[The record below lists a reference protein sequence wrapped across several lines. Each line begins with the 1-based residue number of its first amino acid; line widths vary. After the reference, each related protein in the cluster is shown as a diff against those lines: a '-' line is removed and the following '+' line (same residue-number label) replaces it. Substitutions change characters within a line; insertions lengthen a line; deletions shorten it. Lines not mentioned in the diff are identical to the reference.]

1 MDKGFSEILRDYVLE
16 QKQKNPSFNETAIS
30 KKMDI
35 PPTTFNRLVNGHSK
49 PTVRTLLK
57 LSQFIPELKSLL
69 PEEILKVFKV
79 TMDRENSEYVG
90 ETLET
95 LLSDENIFLC
105 WMLTFSDKGV
115 TVDEIRNH
123 LGQVI
128 LLVLFKL
135 CDLVTVDEIR
145 NHLGQAGVKAVRTL
159 EKNNILT
166 KSDSGYYKV
175 KEKNK
180 YAIFSFRLIKAH
192 FLFLAKQYEPDN
204 IKRNYICYKM
214 SFLNEKAKKELIQI
228 HQSFHNKIQRFMDDE
243 KNKGDEPVF
252 SISCSDTLLG

>member
-16 QKQKNPSFNETAIS
+16 QKQKNPSFNETTIS

-79 TMDRENSEYVG
+79 TMKRENSEYVG

-123 LGQVI
+123 LGQ
-128 LLVLFKL
+128 
-135 CDLVTVDEIR
+135 
-145 NHLGQAGVKAVRTL
+145 AGVKAVKTL
-159 EKNNILT
+159 EKNNILE
-166 KSDSGYYKV
+166 KNDSGYYKV

>member
-1 MDKGFSEILRDYVLE
+1 MNEKFSEVLRDYVLE
-16 QKQKNPSFNETAIS
+16 QKQKNPSFNETTIS

-35 PPTTFNRLVNGHSK
+35 PPTTFNRLINGHSK

-69 PEEILKVFKV
+69 PDEILKVFKV
-79 TMDRENSEYVG
+79 TMERENSDYVG

-115 TVDEIRNH
+115 TA
-123 LGQVI
+123 
-128 LLVLFKL
+128 
-135 CDLVTVDEIR
+135 DEIR
-145 NHLGQAGVKAVRTL
+145 NHLGQAGVKAVKTL
-159 EKNNILT
+159 EKNNILA
-166 KSDSGYYKV
+166 KNDSGYYKV

-228 HQSFHNKIQRFMDDE
+228 HQSFHNKVQRFMDDE

>member
-1 MDKGFSEILRDYVLE
+1 MDKGFPEILRDYVLE
-16 QKQKNPSFNETAIS
+16 EKQKNPSVNETAIS

-57 LSQFIPELKSLL
+57 LSQFIPELKFLL
-69 PEEILKVFKV
+69 PEEIMKVFKV
-79 TMDRENSEYVG
+79 TMEKENSKYVG

-105 WMLTFSDKGV
+105 WMLAFSSKGI

-123 LGQVI
+123 LGHV
-128 LLVLFKL
+128 
-135 CDLVTVDEIR
+135 
-145 NHLGQAGVKAVRTL
+145 GVRALRTL
-159 EKNNILT
+159 EESNILI
-166 KSDSGYYKV
+166 KNDSGYYKV

-192 FLFLAKQYEPDN
+192 FLFLAKQYKSDN
-204 IKRNYICYKM
+204 IKSNYIYYKM
-214 SFLNEKAKKELIQI
+214 SFFKRG
-228 HQSFHNKIQRFMDDE
+228 S
-243 KNKGDEPVF
+243 
-252 SISCSDTLLG
+252 